1 MTDAFD
7 RSDGFDG
14 SLITDETRRIGGS
27 VGPVGSLEGSGA
39 TTDGGLFDDVRAWFA
54 RYVHTMH
61 DSDLDL
67 LTLWTVHTHVV
78 SDLYTTPRLLLDSPV
93 PGSGKTTVLEHLG
106 HLALDPVQAASLSSS
121 ALLTRMLAERM
132 RTVLIDEADRS
143 LDPKLDGTTELLAI
157 LNSGYKRG
165 GTRPVLTPDKDK
177 GWVAQEMPTFSPVAM
192 AGNNPNLPDDTRS
205 RIIRVLLLPDL
216 EGNVEESDWELI
228 EADAEAL
235 KQRIEVWAEFHR
247 EEVGG
252 QRPPLPAGVIGRAK
266 ERWSPLKRI
275 AVVAGGHWP
284 EIVDELAQADL
295 EQLKQDKED
304 GMVIDKPAV
313 VLLKHLAIIWGD
325 KAFVATRELVERLI
339 AHDAEMWG
347 EYSAFGKPLTAQRF
361 GRMLATSYSIN
372 STRQG
377 DSPRG
382 YFRAKL
388 LPVWRRMGITP
399 PERTDGADGADEP
412 TAEPAP
418 LWGVNPNTERK
429 AS

>member
-1 MTDAFD
+1 MTEA
-7 RSDGFDG
+7 FDG
-14 SLITDETRRIGGS
+14 SIAGNDSRQFGGS
-27 VGPVGSLEGSGA
+27 VGPVGSHEGSA
-39 TTDGGLFDDVRAWFA
+39 SVSDGDILDDVRRWFS

-61 DSDLDL
+61 ESDLDL
-67 LTLWTVHTHVV
+67 LTLWTVHTHLV

-106 HLALDPVQAASLSSS
+106 HLALDTVQAAALSSS
-121 ALLTRMLAERM
+121 ALLTRMLADRM
-132 RTVLIDEADRS
+132 RTILIDEADRS

-165 GTRPVLTPDKDK
+165 GTRPVLTPDKEN
-177 GWVAQEMPTFSPVAM
+177 GWKVQEMPTFSPVAM

-216 EGNVEESDWELI
+216 DGNVEESDWELI
-228 EADAEAL
+228 EADAESL
-235 KQRIEVWAEFHR
+235 KQRIEVWADDVR
-247 EEVGG
+247 DDVANN
-252 QRPPLPAGVIGRAK
+252 RPPLPAGVIGRAK

-275 AVVAGGHWP
+275 AAVVGGRWP
-284 EIVDELAQADL
+284 DVVDDLAEADL

-313 VLLKHLAIIWGD
+313 VLLKHLAQIWGVE
-325 KAFVATRELVERLI
+325 AFVPTRELVERLTQ
-339 AHDAEMWG
+339 HDPEMWG

-399 PERTDGADGADEP
+399 PAETDGADGTGEP
-412 TAEPAP
+412 TEAAA
-418 LWGVNPNTERK
+418 LWGVNPNEQRK

>member
-1 MTDAFD
+1 MTDTFD
-7 RSDGFDG
+7 GSDGLDG
-14 SLITDETRRIGGS
+14 SLITDEARRIGGS
-27 VGPVGSLEGSGA
+27 VGPVGSLEGSA
-39 TTDGGLFDDVRAWFA
+39 TVTDGGLFDDVRSWFA

-106 HLALDPVQAASLSSS
+106 HLALDPVQAAALSSS
-121 ALLTRMLAERM
+121 ALLTRMLADRM

-177 GWVAQEMPTFSPVAM
+177 GWIAQEMPTFSPVAM

-216 EGNVEESDWELI
+216 DGNVEESDWELI

-235 KQRIEVWAEFHR
+235 KQRIEVWAEFNR
-247 EEVGG
+247 DAVGG

-275 AVVAGGHWP
+275 AVVAGGRWP
-284 EIVDELAQADL
+284 EVVDELAQADL

-325 KAFVATRELVERLI
+325 EPFVATRELVERLI

-377 DSPRG
+377 DSARG

-399 PERTDGADGADEP
+399 PERTDGADGTGEP
-412 TAEPAP
+412 TAEPSP
-418 LWGVNPNTERK
+418 LWGVNPNNERK

>member
-1 MTDAFD
+1 MTED
-7 RSDGFDG
+7 FDG
-14 SLITDETRRIGGS
+14 TITGDNPRRIGGS
-27 VGPVGSLEGSGA
+27 VGPVGSYQGYA
-39 TTDGGLFDDVRAWFA
+39 DTTDGGLLDDVRGWF
-54 RYVHTMH
+54 RRFVHTMH

-67 LTLWTVHTHVV
+67 LTLWTVHTHLV
-78 SDLYTTPRLLLDSPV
+78 SDLYTTPRLLIDSPV
-93 PGSGKTTVLEHLG
+93 PGSGKTTVLEHLD
-106 HLALDPVQAASLSSS
+106 HLALDPVQAAALSSP
-121 ALLTRMLAERM
+121 ALLTRMLADRM
-132 RTVLIDEADRS
+132 RTILIDEADRS
-143 LDPKLDGTTELLAI
+143 LDPKVDGTTELLAI

-165 GTRPVLTPDKDK
+165 GSRPVLTPDKDK

-228 EADAEAL
+228 EADAESL
-235 KQRIEVWAEFHR
+235 KQRIEVWAEYNR
-247 EEVGG
+247 EVVGA

-275 AVVAGGHWP
+275 AVAAGGRWP
-284 EIVDELAQADL
+284 SAVDELANADL

-304 GMVIDKPAV
+304 GMIIDKPAV
-313 VLLKHLAIIWGD
+313 VLLKHLALIWGD
-325 KAFVATRELVERLI
+325 HAFIATRDLVDRLI
-339 AHDAEMWG
+339 YHDPEMWG
-347 EYSAFGKPLTAQRF
+347 EHSSFGKALTAQRF

-382 YFRAKL
+382 YFRVKL

-399 PERTDGADGADEP
+399 PGETDGADGTGEP
-412 TAEPAP
+412 TEETQTEPAP
-418 LWGVNPNTERK
+418 LWGIDPSEQRK

>member
-1 MTDAFD
+1 MTDAY
-7 RSDGFDG
+7 DG
-14 SLITDETRRIGGS
+14 SHGLDGSFAADEPRRIGGS
-27 VGPVGSLEGSGA
+27 VGPVGSLEGSA
-39 TTDGGLFDDVRAWFA
+39 AATDGGLLDDVRAWFA

-121 ALLTRMLAERM
+121 ALLTRMLADRM

-143 LDPKLDGTTELLAI
+143 LDPKLDGTAELLAI

-235 KQRIEVWAEFHR
+235 KQRIEVWAEYNR

-275 AVVAGGHWP
+275 AVVAGGRWP

-325 KAFVATRELVERLI
+325 EPFVATRELVDRLI

-399 PERTDGADGADEP
+399 PERTDGADGTVEP

-418 LWGVNPNTERK
+418 LWGVNPNSDRR